1 MGQSIRTGAVLFACQ
16 LVAYTLV
23 TMNFRYV
30 AHGNVAY
37 ALGTDALHA
46 SISFFVIKRIAT
58 SEDTSFGPWLG
69 YLLGSL
75 AGTAIGMHLS

>member
-1 MGQSIRTGAVLFACQ
+1 MKPLKAGFILFLCQ

-30 AHGNVAY
+30 AQGNVAY

-46 SISFFVIKRIAT
+46 SLSFFVIKRIAQ
-58 SEDTSFGPWLG
+58 SEDASVGPWLG

-75 AGTAIGMHLS
+75 VGTAIGLHLS